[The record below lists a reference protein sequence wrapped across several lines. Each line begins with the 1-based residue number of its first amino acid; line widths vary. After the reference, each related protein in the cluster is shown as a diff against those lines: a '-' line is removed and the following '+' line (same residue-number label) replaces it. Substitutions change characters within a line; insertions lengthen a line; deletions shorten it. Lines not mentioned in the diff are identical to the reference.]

1 MTIIAALPPALL
13 WAASLAASTVSSKGP
28 ICAIEARQ
36 EGASIRLVGVDGY
49 RCFRCLLPASEVY
62 FVPEE
67 PLRLSPKAFSK
78 APTLKA
84 VLVEIDDGGV
94 ASFKD
99 KHGNVLSS
107 TVWKADPWALSEQ
120 AFPDIDQIWPKKGKL
135 VNTPGAS
142 MAMTATY
149 VGDFM
154 KIAAKLGTHAGVV
167 RLNTTDN
174 NVAPMVWTS
183 LLDNGW
189 LINHEGEVW
198 LEYLLSPVHVR
209 QD

>member
-1 MTIIAALPPALL
+1 MTIIAALPPVLL

-36 EGASIRLVGVDGY
+36 EGAHIRVVGVDGY

-62 FVPEE
+62 LVPEE

-78 APTLKA
+78 PPTLKA

-99 KHGNVLSS
+99 KHGNVISS

-120 AFPDIDQIWPKKGKL
+120 AFPNIDQIWPKQGEL

-142 MAMTATY
+142 MAMTAAY

-167 RLNTTDN
+167 RLNIADN

-189 LINHEGEVW
+189 LMNHEGEVL
-198 LEYLLSPVHVR
+198 LEYLLSPVQVR